1 MDLSLDA
8 TRQELSVLQAR
19 VERLG
24 AQQRLQRRVSLVV
37 ITALVALWGATAISA
52 PASPLTTVFPDL
64 YQFSPNTPAL
74 AAEVNS
80 NFATIRQLAADNRAG
95 LDTKLDKSGGAV
107 NGNLGVNGNLDVN
120 GLLDVGTSANTALR
134 MYNDSDIV
142 GVDIIRGFNDIQ
154 LQGDGTGGTDLL
166 IKAGGEV
173 NVKGNL
179 RVEGTI
185 LFNRQDC
192 RTVTGGGGR
201 HFCADG
207 EYMNG
212 VDHNQDNDG
221 NIQCC
226 KF

>member
-37 ITALVALWGATAISA
+37 ITALVALSGATAISA

-80 NFATIRQLAADNRAG
+80 NFATIRQLAADNQAA
-95 LDTKLDKSGGAV
+95 LATKLDKSGGI
-107 NGNLGVNGNLDVN
+107 VNGNLDVN
-120 GLLDVGTSANTALR
+120 GVLEVGTGVNTVIR
-134 MYNDSDIV
+134 MFNDSDIV
-142 GVDIIRGFNDIQ
+142 GVNAISGRNDIH
-154 LQGDGTGGTDLL
+154 LRGDSLGGTDVL
-166 IKAGGEV
+166 IKADGEV

-185 LFNRQDC
+185 LFNRQSC

-201 HFCADG
+201 HYCADG

-212 VDHNQDNDG
+212 LDHNVNDDG

>member
-1 MDLSLDA
+1 MDSVLDA

-37 ITALVALWGATAISA
+37 ITALVALSGATAISA

-80 NFATIRQLAADNRAG
+80 NFATIRQLAADNQAA
-95 LDTKLDKSGGAV
+95 LATKLDKSGGI
-107 NGNLGVNGNLDVN
+107 VNGNLDVN
-120 GLLDVGTSANTALR
+120 GVFEVGTSNSTALR
-134 MYNDSDIV
+134 MFNDSDIV
-142 GVDIIRGFNDIQ
+142 GADIIQGFNDIH
-154 LQGDGTGGTDLL
+154 LQGDGAGGTDLL
-166 IKAGGEV
+166 IRADGEV

-185 LFNRQDC
+185 LFNRQSC

-201 HFCADG
+201 HYCADG

-212 VDHNQDNDG
+212 LDHNVNDDG

>member
-1 MDLSLDA
+1 MDSVLDA

-37 ITALVALWGATAISA
+37 ITALVALSGATAISA

-80 NFATIRQLAADNRAG
+80 NFATIRQLAADNQAA
-95 LDTKLDKSGGAV
+95 LATKLDKSGGI
-107 NGNLGVNGNLDVN
+107 VNGNLDVN
-120 GLLDVGTSANTALR
+120 GVLEVGTGVNTVIR
-134 MYNDSDIV
+134 MFNDSDIV
-142 GVDIIRGFNDIQ
+142 GVNAISGHNDIH
-154 LQGDGTGGTDLL
+154 LRGDSLGGTDVL
-166 IKAGGEV
+166 IKADGEV

-185 LFNRQDC
+185 LFNRQSC

-201 HFCADG
+201 HYCADG

-212 VDHNQDNDG
+212 LDHNVNDDG

>member
-1 MDLSLDA
+1 MDSVLDT
-8 TRQELSVLQAR
+8 TRQEMRALHAR

-24 AQQRLQRRVSLVV
+24 AQQRWQRRVSLVI

-52 PASPLTTVFPDL
+52 PAAPLTTVFPDL

-95 LDTKLDKSGGAV
+95 LDTKLDKAGGI
-107 NGNLGVNGNLDVN
+107 VNGNLDVN
-120 GLLDVGTSANTALR
+120 GVLEVGTGNNTAIR
-134 MYNDSDIV
+134 MFNDSDIV
-142 GVDIIRGFNDIQ
+142 GADIIQGFNDIH
-154 LQGDGTGGTDLL
+154 LQGDGVGGTDLL
-166 IKAGGEV
+166 IRADGEV
-173 NVKGNL
+173 NVKANL

-185 LFNRQDC
+185 LFNRQSC
-192 RTVTGGGGR
+192 RTVTGSGGR
-201 HFCADG
+201 HYCADG
-207 EYMNG
+207 EFMNG
-212 VDHNQDNDG
+212 LDHNVNDDG

>member
-1 MDLSLDA
+1 MDSVLDA

-37 ITALVALWGATAISA
+37 ITALVALSGATAISA

-80 NFATIRQLAADNRAG
+80 NFATIRQLAADNHAA
-95 LDTKLDKSGGAV
+95 LATKLDKSGGI
-107 NGNLGVNGNLDVN
+107 VNGNLDVN
-120 GLLDVGTSANTALR
+120 GVFEVGTSNSTALR
-134 MYNDSDIV
+134 MFNDSDIV
-142 GVDIIRGFNDIQ
+142 GADIIQGFNDIH
-154 LQGDGTGGTDLL
+154 LQGDGAGGTDLL
-166 IKAGGEV
+166 IRADGEV

-185 LFNRQDC
+185 LVNRQSC

-201 HFCADG
+201 HYCADG

-212 VDHNQDNDG
+212 LDHNVNDDG

>member
-1 MDLSLDA
+1 MDSSLDA
-8 TRQELSVLQAR
+8 TRQELSALQAR

-37 ITALVALWGATAISA
+37 ITALVALSGATAISA

-80 NFATIRQLAADNRAG
+80 NFATIRQLAADNQAA
-95 LDTKLDKSGGAV
+95 LATKLDKSGGI
-107 NGNLGVNGNLDVN
+107 VNGNLDVN
-120 GLLDVGTSANTALR
+120 GVFEVGTSNSTALR
-134 MYNDSDIV
+134 MFNDSDIV
-142 GVDIIRGFNDIQ
+142 GADIIQGFNDIH
-154 LQGDGTGGTDLL
+154 LQGDGAGGTDLL
-166 IKAGGEV
+166 IRADGEV

-185 LFNRQDC
+185 LFNRQSC

-201 HFCADG
+201 HYCADG

-212 VDHNQDNDG
+212 LDHNVNDDG

>member
-1 MDLSLDA
+1 MDSVLDA

-37 ITALVALWGATAISA
+37 ITALVALSGATAISA

-80 NFATIRQLAADNRAG
+80 NFATIRQLAADNQAA
-95 LDTKLDKSGGAV
+95 LATKLDKSGGI
-107 NGNLGVNGNLDVN
+107 VNGNLDVN
-120 GLLDVGTSANTALR
+120 GVFEVGTSNSTALR
-134 MYNDSDIV
+134 MFNDSDIV
-142 GVDIIRGFNDIQ
+142 GADIIQGFNDIH
-154 LQGDGTGGTDLL
+154 LQGDGAGGTDLL
-166 IKAGGEV
+166 IRADGEV

-185 LFNRQDC
+185 VFNRQSC

-201 HFCADG
+201 HYCADG

-212 VDHNQDNDG
+212 LDHNVNDDG

>member
-1 MDLSLDA
+1 MDSVLDA
-8 TRQELSVLQAR
+8 TRHELSVLQAR

-24 AQQRLQRRVSLVV
+24 AQQRLQRRVSFVV
-37 ITALVALWGATAISA
+37 ITALVALSGATAISA

-80 NFATIRQLAADNRAG
+80 NFATIRQLAADNQAA
-95 LDTKLDKSGGAV
+95 LATKLDKSGGI
-107 NGNLGVNGNLDVN
+107 VNGNLDVN
-120 GLLDVGTSANTALR
+120 GVLEVGTGVNTVIR
-134 MYNDSDIV
+134 MFNDSDIV
-142 GVDIIRGFNDIQ
+142 GVNAISGHNDIH
-154 LQGDGTGGTDLL
+154 LRGDSLGGTDVL
-166 IKAGGEV
+166 IKADGEV

-185 LFNRQDC
+185 LFNRQSC

-201 HFCADG
+201 HYCADG

-212 VDHNQDNDG
+212 LDHNVNDDG

>member
-1 MDLSLDA
+1 MDSFLDA
-8 TRQELSVLQAR
+8 TRQELGVLQAR

-37 ITALVALWGATAISA
+37 VTALVALSGATAISA

-95 LDTKLDKSGGAV
+95 LDTKLDKAGGIV
-107 NGNLGVNGNLDVN
+107 SGNLDVN
-120 GLLDVGTSANTALR
+120 GVLEVGTGNNTAIR
-134 MYNDSDIV
+134 MFNDSDIV
-142 GVDIIRGFNDIQ
+142 GIDMIRGHDDIH

-166 IKAGGEV
+166 IKADGEV
-173 NVKGNL
+173 NVKANL
-179 RVEGTI
+179 RVDGTI
-185 LFNRQDC
+185 LFNRQNC
-192 RTVTGGGGR
+192 RTVTGSGGR
-201 HFCADG
+201 HYCADG
-207 EYMNG
+207 EFMNG
-212 VDHNQDNDG
+212 LDHNVDNDG